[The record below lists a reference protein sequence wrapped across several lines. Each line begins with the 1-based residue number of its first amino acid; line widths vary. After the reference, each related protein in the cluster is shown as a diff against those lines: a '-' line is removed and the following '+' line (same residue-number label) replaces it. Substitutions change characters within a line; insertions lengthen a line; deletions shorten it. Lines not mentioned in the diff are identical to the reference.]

1 MHIITSDTIVAA
13 SKDQVSCDLA
23 GEAAIL
29 NLRNSGYY
37 GLDEIGACIWHLIED
52 GIPVSAVRDAI
63 VDEYDVDPEECE
75 QDVIEL
81 LQRLAA
87 EGLVEIKGE
96 TAP

>member
-1 MHIITSDTIVAA
+1 MITPDSIVTA

-29 NLRNSGYY
+29 NLKNSSYY
-37 GLDEIGACIWHLIED
+37 GLDEIGARIWHLIEE
-52 GIPVSAVRDAI
+52 PRLVSDVRDAI